1 MAVASGG
8 RCMLNTG
15 SLGTVES
22 SRVSDRVA
30 DTEGLQPCVTSEI
43 TFYNSTMF
51 TNVTK
56 KSTEN
61 DRKGTKWGPMTQCF
75 YLTATLH
82 LSTEADSG

>member
-1 MAVASGG
+1 
-8 RCMLNTG
+8 MLSTG

-30 DTEGLQPCVTSEI
+30 DTEGLQPCVTGEI
-43 TFYNSTMF
+43 TFYSPTMF
-51 TNVTK
+51 TNVAK
-56 KSTEN
+56 KSTGN
-61 DRKGTKWGPMTQCF
+61 DRKGTKRGPMTQWL